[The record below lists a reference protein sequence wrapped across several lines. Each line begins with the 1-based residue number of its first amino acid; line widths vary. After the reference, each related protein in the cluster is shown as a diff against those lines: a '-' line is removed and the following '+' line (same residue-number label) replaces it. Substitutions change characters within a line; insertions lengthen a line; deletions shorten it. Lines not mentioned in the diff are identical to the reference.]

1 MYLLLVCVQN
11 FPLAVCLSQYVCD
24 LYARSSVSHQLISSF
39 FIWYQQFN
47 CIFVNALLW
56 WFQLLAFYLS
66 LEPGH
71 VCPFQNDGILLIL
84 CQACSLSSP
93 HGGVSDGNHISSFGP
108 SLTRNFYT
116 TCGGLI
122 KKKKKNFLSSSV
134 CLKMSAVSLKP
145 AFSWWVWRKS
155 SPEFSCSTNPFYSP
169 SNSFMCYC
177 THWTSF

>member
-1 MYLLLVCVQN
+1 M
-11 FPLAVCLSQYVCD
+11 
-24 LYARSSVSHQLISSF
+24 
-39 FIWYQQFN
+39 
-47 CIFVNALLW
+47 
-56 WFQLLAFYLS
+56 AFYLS

-122 KKKKKNFLSSSV
+122 KKKKKTSSV
-134 CLKMSAVSLKP
+134 RVCVWRCLLCHWSQHFLGGCDESQVQSSAVLLTPSTPPALHSCVIVLIEPVFKVCFHLK
-145 AFSWWVWRKS
+145 ARKKTIIIKQK
-155 SPEFSCSTNPFYSP
+155 F
-169 SNSFMCYC
+169 
-177 THWTSF
+177 W

>member
-1 MYLLLVCVQN
+1 MCVQN

-122 KKKKKNFLSSSV
+122 KKKKKTSSV
-134 CLKMSAVSLKP
+134 RVC
-145 AFSWWVWRKS
+145 VWRCLLCHWSQHFLGGCDESQVQS
-155 SPEFSCSTNPFYSP
+155 SVSCSTNPFYSP